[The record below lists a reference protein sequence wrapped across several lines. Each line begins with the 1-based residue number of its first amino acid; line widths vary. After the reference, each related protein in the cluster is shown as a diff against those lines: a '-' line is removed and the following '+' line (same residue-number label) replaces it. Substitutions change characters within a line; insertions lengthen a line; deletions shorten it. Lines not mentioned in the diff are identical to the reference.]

1 MNEANAPVLCL
12 LWGKVKVATEVENSA
27 KGKGNEASLPPESYK
42 IPTADELSEL
52 IHVDNSLDE
61 LRDLTTMQL
70 AERQEESLKKM
81 HIRNILLS
89 EERRNRLRD
98 FQQSDPQHH
107 LRHLSNENQRHPY
120 FEERENDIL
129 ESIVID
135 PKKFIDG
142 LLS

>member
-1 MNEANAPVLCL
+1 MALY
-12 LWGKVKVATEVENSA
+12 SR
-27 KGKGNEASLPPESYK
+27 
-42 IPTADELSEL
+42 EL

-61 LRDLTTMQL
+61 LRDLATMQL

-81 HIRNILLS
+81 HIRNILLG

-107 LRHLSNENQRHPY
+107 HLRHL
-120 FEERENDIL
+120 EEEENDIL

-135 PKKFIDG
+135 PKKFIDRV
-142 LLS
+142 LS

>member
-1 MNEANAPVLCL
+1 MALY
-12 LWGKVKVATEVENSA
+12 SR
-27 KGKGNEASLPPESYK
+27 
-42 IPTADELSEL
+42 EL

-107 LRHLSNENQRHPY
+107 LRHLSNENQN